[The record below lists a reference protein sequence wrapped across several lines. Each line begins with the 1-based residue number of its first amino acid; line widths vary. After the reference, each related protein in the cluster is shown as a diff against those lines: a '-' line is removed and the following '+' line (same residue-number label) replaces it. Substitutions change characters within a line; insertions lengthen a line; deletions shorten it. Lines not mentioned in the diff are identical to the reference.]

1 MYISSQHSASNK
13 ENITKL
19 FKIKVPKDAIEEP
32 GFPKEP
38 FSQQFFFEENILI
51 ISRTL
56 FTIMNSLCN

>member
-32 GFPKEP
+32 FWVSKRT
-38 FSQQFFFEENILI
+38 FQSTVLIFEENILI
-51 ISRTL
+51 I
-56 FTIMNSLCN
+56 